1 MPSWYHSEL
10 AMVYRSLSPCQLGKS
25 GSKRT
30 LNLGHKVLNQLSSK
44 HTRLFMITDVLNLS
58 VSALGLNEKKLP
70 TQKSASDDPEG
81 LPS

>member
-30 LNLGHKVLNQLSSK
+30 LNLGHRVLNQLSSK
-44 HTRLFMITDVLNLS
+44 HTHVYSHMSITDVFNLL

-70 TQKSASDDPEG
+70 TQECQ
-81 LPS
+81 